1 MYTDVHF
8 LMMPS
13 VAASLTDEFVVRQ
26 TSQIVCRF
34 SLMLRNGVM
43 QQFPKFILWKLLHFK
58 EGLFV
63 RRVEYPDACVVTK
76 GIKAD
81 CNHLMRT
88 TYPDACVGGC

>member
-13 VAASLTDEFVVRQ
+13 VAASLTDTFAVRR

-58 EGLFV
+58 ERSASRGVDFLPCAGNLYDDVCKLRFLFKV
-63 RRVEYPDACVVTK
+63 FF
-76 GIKAD
+76 
-81 CNHLMRT
+81 
-88 TYPDACVGGC
+88 